1 MIDVLE
7 YLQLRLIICKF
18 IQHFLNVDS
27 IDFVHLRFITLVM
40 QNIEMKITYQKIK
53 KKSLTMVKT
62 ISKICPLNILVY
74 LKVIYMYLRMV
85 SISFPRSRSI

>member
-1 MIDVLE
+1 MVDVLE

-27 IDFVHLRFITLVM
+27 FDFVHLHFITLVM

-53 KKSLTMVKT
+53 KQTKSLTMV
-62 ISKICPLNILVY
+62 ILVFIY
-74 LKVIYMYLRMV
+74 LTFYYL
-85 SISFPRSRSI
+85 F

>member
-1 MIDVLE
+1 MVDVLE

-27 IDFVHLRFITLVM
+27 IDFVHLHFITLVM

-53 KKSLTMVKT
+53 KQTKSHTMV
-62 ISKICPLNILVY
+62 ILVFIY
-74 LKVIYMYLRMV
+74 LTFYYL
-85 SISFPRSRSI
+85 F

>member
-1 MIDVLE
+1 MVDVLE

-27 IDFVHLRFITLVM
+27 VDFVHLHFITLVM

-53 KKSLTMVKT
+53 KQTKSLTMV
-62 ISKICPLNILVY
+62 ILVFIY
-74 LKVIYMYLRMV
+74 LTFYYL
-85 SISFPRSRSI
+85 F

>member
-1 MIDVLE
+1 MVDVLE

-27 IDFVHLRFITLVM
+27 IDFVHLHFITLVM

-53 KKSLTMVKT
+53 KQTKSLTMV
-62 ISKICPLNILVY
+62 ILVFIY
-74 LKVIYMYLRMV
+74 LTFYYL
-85 SISFPRSRSI
+85 F

>member
-1 MIDVLE
+1 MVDVLE

-27 IDFVHLRFITLVM
+27 IDFVHLHFITLVM

-53 KKSLTMVKT
+53 KQTKLLTMV
-62 ISKICPLNILVY
+62 ILVFIY
-74 LKVIYMYLRMV
+74 LTFHYL
-85 SISFPRSRSI
+85 F

>member
-1 MIDVLE
+1 MVDVLE

-27 IDFVHLRFITLVM
+27 IDFVHLHFITLVM

-53 KKSLTMVKT
+53 KQTKSLTMV
-62 ISKICPLNILVY
+62 ILVIIY
-74 LKVIYMYLRMV
+74 LTFYYL
-85 SISFPRSRSI
+85 F

>member
-1 MIDVLE
+1 MVDVLE

-27 IDFVHLRFITLVM
+27 IDFVHLHFITLVM

-53 KKSLTMVKT
+53 KQTQSLTMV
-62 ISKICPLNILVY
+62 ILVFIY
-74 LKVIYMYLRMV
+74 LTFYYL
-85 SISFPRSRSI
+85 F

>member
-1 MIDVLE
+1 MVDVLE

-27 IDFVHLRFITLVM
+27 IDFVHLHFITLVM

-53 KKSLTMVKT
+53 KQTKSLTMV
-62 ISKICPLNILVY
+62 ILVFIY
-74 LKVIYMYLRMV
+74 LSFYYL
-85 SISFPRSRSI
+85 F

>member
-27 IDFVHLRFITLVM
+27 IDFVHLHFITLVM

-53 KKSLTMVKT
+53 KQTKSLTMV
-62 ISKICPLNILVY
+62 ILVFIY
-74 LKVIYMYLRMV
+74 LTFYYL
-85 SISFPRSRSI
+85 F

>member
-1 MIDVLE
+1 MVDVLE

-27 IDFVHLRFITLVM
+27 IDFVQLHFITLVM

-53 KKSLTMVKT
+53 KQTKSLTMV
-62 ISKICPLNILVY
+62 ILVFIY
-74 LKVIYMYLRMV
+74 LTFYYL
-85 SISFPRSRSI
+85 F